1 MSANEHRMEDGR
13 PWRAGHL
20 FDRIAAMLPPPEWAV
35 LGEVPDATG
44 GRARRWADAVAMNL
58 YPSRGL
64 ELRGFEI
71 KVDRRDL
78 SRELA
83 NPDKAEP
90 VAAFCNTWW
99 LVTPP
104 GLVKDPEILPLAWGL
119 LEADDTGGLRT
130 ARKATPTE
138 AREPSRLFLAA
149 MLRAA
154 HKQVAEIRTQ
164 YVHRDEIESELKR
177 AEDRG
182 RADVPH
188 AMDYLKRDRDQLAK
202 AIVDFKT
209 ATGISLECNGWAGC
223 DVAQIA
229 RAYKVGSTLLGKHG
243 RDLQWLREALNNTS
257 RALEN
262 VLANASELLA
272 TDAQAEADVKAA
284 KREG

>member
-1 MSANEHRMEDGR
+1 MTANEHHMEDGR

-58 YPSRGL
+58 YPSRGM

-78 SRELA
+78 ARELA

-138 AREPSRLFLAA
+138 AKAPTRLFLAA

-164 YVHRDEIESELKR
+164 YVHRDEIEAELKR

-182 RADVPH
+182 RLDVPRLLDH
-188 AMDYLKRDRDQLAK
+188 VKRDRDQLAK
-202 AIVDFKT
+202 AIADFKN
-209 ATGISLECNGWAGC
+209 ATGISLECNGWVGC

-229 RAYKVGSTLLGKHG
+229 RAYKVGSTILGKHG
-243 RDLQWLREALNNTS
+243 RDLQWLGEVLTQADRHLS
-257 RALEN
+257 SVRASLG
-262 VLANASELLA
+262 ELLA
-272 TDAQAEADVKAA
+272 ADAQAAADVKAA
-284 KREG
+284 KGGA